1 METNK
6 ETYMDDE
13 LIVQFQH
20 GDKTAFEQLV
30 YRYKNSLYQ
39 YILSLV
45 KDEGAAGDL
54 FQEVFISFF
63 KHIDS
68 YKAQGKFK
76 AWLFLTARN
85 KVINFWRDTRAAV
98 SLDQT
103 DEEGNAF
110 LQELLPDNSPLPLE
124 NLTGQE
130 TLEQIRQAVDL
141 LPARQREVL
150 ELRQYLSFQEIADML
165 KRPLGTVLA
174 DCHRAI
180 KKMQQVLLAQK
191 QAEEN
196 L

>member
-6 ETYMDDE
+6 ERYTDDE
-13 LIVQFQH
+13 LVVQFQH

-76 AWLFLTARN
+76 AWLFLAARN
-85 KVINFWRDTRAAV
+85 KVINYWRDTRADV

-103 DEEGNAF
+103 DEDGKAF
-110 LQELLPDNSPLPLE
+110 LQEVLPDDSPLPLE
-124 NLTGQE
+124 SLTGEE
-130 TLEQIRQAVDL
+130 TLEQIRKAADL
-141 LPARQREVL
+141 LPPRQREVI
-150 ELRQYLSFQEIADML
+150 ELRQYLSFQEIADLL

-174 DCHRAI
+174 DCHRAV
-180 KKMQQVLLAQK
+180 KKMQQLLRAQ
-191 QAEEN
+191 QVAEEN